1 MAAERH
7 GELGSLVYIEVVQQA
22 ASEGT
27 LRQHTLHG
35 VADKLLYTTVAL
47 TQLGRS
53 LEALATRITCVTGIN
68 LIGLFLT
75 SEYYLIGIDKDNIVT
90 TVNVRCESWLV
101 LSTNQ
106 LCYLRSETTNN
117 LVSESVL

>member
-1 MAAERH
+1 MLCA
-7 GELGSLVYIEVVQQA
+7 VINKEVLEQS

-90 TVNVRCESWLV
+90 TAFHESAL
-101 LSTNQ
+101 LP
-106 LCYLRSETTNN
+106 
-117 LVSESVL
+117 

>member
-1 MAAERH
+1 M
-7 GELGSLVYIEVVQQA
+7 
-22 ASEGT
+22 
-27 LRQHTLHG
+27 
-35 VADKLLYTTVAL
+35 ADKLLYTTVAL

-117 LVSESVL
+117 LVLT

>member
-1 MAAERH
+1 M
-7 GELGSLVYIEVVQQA
+7 GMLGSLVYIEVVQQA

-75 SEYYLIGIDKDNIVT
+75 SEYYLIGIDKDFPRISFATLEARRPT
-90 TVNVRCESWLV
+90 TWSVASI
-101 LSTNQ
+101 
-106 LCYLRSETTNN
+106 TTHSFFA
-117 LVSESVL
+117 VSLFTESVL